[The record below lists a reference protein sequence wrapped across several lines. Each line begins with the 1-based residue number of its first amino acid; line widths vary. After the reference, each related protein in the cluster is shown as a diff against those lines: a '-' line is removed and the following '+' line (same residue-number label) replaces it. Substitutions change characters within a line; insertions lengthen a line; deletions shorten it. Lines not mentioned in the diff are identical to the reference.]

1 MAINIIVMMMVMS
14 SDESIKQYELL
25 IHSLTH
31 EHTKEYIDRHLLLYE
46 KWCRDYNDGFYIR
59 DINYIIQ
66 LFEILRDRCQTHRD
80 MFLPV
85 LFDIIKICSKPLFE
99 VKANERLRAPGIAK
113 QCAYYVE
120 VAKFYSED
128 DVDIKIELTR
138 CFRCI
143 INGGV
148 DPTILR
154 SEIVLWESDGLRVQ
168 VTDKLF
174 IQKLIRDSDAL
185 QMISS
190 EFLQNVEKY
199 YNSASEFALIT
210 KKDEKRTNVTQVKS
224 NPYDSDDDARPS
236 SFVQGSEETKDDK
249 KTNAD
254 DQDTI
259 KLKLSKA
266 QELCYIML
274 DLTIDLSADEKSAV
288 NICKFKVNDA
298 IMRLLKL
305 SATESIR
312 HPKVSVLVNIMWT
325 LLEAYLNYNKTI
337 SKTFE
342 TSEER
347 EYANKAMIE
356 YEVMDFEFAVNVLKV
371 ILLDLIMDGYRTAD
385 KECRNEITVVLIMIA
400 KFPAAFPIYMNS
412 GLFNVLVTYSCLAE
426 SGQKGWYQYTLPL
439 AKFRNFG
446 TPFDV
451 DLQLKRLLWM
461 LISDLLKF
469 DDPDSLLCIGASPI
483 ISTMLIYG
491 EYDTNEHH
499 KHSEE
504 DKFGMLSP
512 TREGSAVNFG
522 GTNKVEDSFMLPQSL
537 AAESSS
543 MALGTNANINKSVID
558 DNTNNQISLA
568 VSHKEVKKNA
578 FLSAVPMSQLR
589 ELQGLAMSFLAQNV
603 GKVMGE
609 FLRINGPIRILD
621 ILFLYC
627 KSSLPEHREMIYY
640 SVLLLSRC
648 IMWSNVV
655 RYLMERENA
664 IQTLLFILEHNPD
677 EKTRSQT
684 ARVIGMLCMNNN
696 GHCQH
701 QVRAQDGIGLLI
713 RILHEYTEFR
723 RPLVGRKAGV
733 KLSLKGDDEID
744 DPSEDPKGGDVPI
757 LIVSAVDCVLLSI
770 VGNAKS
776 EARFAKEEG
785 IDALLNLIEVS
796 SYTLRTQ
803 VLRVFCDLIENQRLL
818 PFLHA
823 WRGPKSARS
832 GAQLIAHCWLDEEV
846 RMDSKRQ
853 QGIFANIFDCL
864 GNHDWPV
871 DTVTQLNG
879 ESLSS
884 ASLTEFGPSLAVT
897 KLANAILAS
906 KGIVEGNVALD
917 VRANVLGADTRC
929 VISRTMELMG
939 LFESDSYPTLNI
951 DTRKKVNNNVDILDL
966 ENNEYNEEDH
976 EDDEAKALPVLAA
989 TGSLGLTSTDK
1000 QAIAIAKHYRL
1011 LRAGQYWKIIAD
1023 ELEQEGIKPI
1033 EADLAMIETFLESCF
1048 DATQTIQLQQME
1060 FQSEENKFKRTVE
1073 DFYLDQIITKK
1084 NQQIRQEWLKRNS
1097 GRIHK

>member
-1 MAINIIVMMMVMS
+1 MTTTILS

-31 EHTKEYIDRHLLLYE
+31 EHTKQYIDRHLLLYE
-46 KWCRDYNDGFYIR
+46 KWCRDYSDGFYIR
-59 DINYIIQ
+59 DISYIIQ
-66 LFEILRDRCQTHRD
+66 LFDILRNRCQTHRS
-80 MFLPV
+80 MFLPII
-85 LFDIIKICSKPLFE
+85 FDILKICSKPLFE
-99 VKANERLRAPGIAK
+99 VKANERLRAPGITK
-113 QCAYYVE
+113 QCSYYVGI
-120 VAKFYSED
+120 AKFWEQD
-128 DVDIKIELTR
+128 DVDIKIEVTR
-138 CFRCI
+138 AFRCI
-143 INGGV
+143 INGGI

-154 SEIVLWESDGLRVQ
+154 SEIVTWESDGLRVQ
-168 VTDKLF
+168 VTDKAF
-174 IQKLIRDSDAL
+174 IQKLIRDCDAL
-185 QMISS
+185 QMIST
-190 EFLQNVEKY
+190 ELLINVEKY
-199 YNSASEFALIT
+199 YYDSVDFSNITMNST
-210 KKDEKRTNVTQVKS
+210 KSKPNEQKTNA
-224 NPYDSDDDARPS
+224 YDSDDDIRPITS
-236 SFVQGSEETKDDK
+236 SMEGSDETKDDK
-249 KTNAD
+249 KTIND
-254 DQDTI
+254 DQEAI
-259 KLKLSKA
+259 KFKISKS

-274 DLTIDLSADEKSAV
+274 DLIIDLSADEKSAV
-288 NICKFKVNDA
+288 NICKFKVNNA

-305 SATESIR
+305 SATENIR
-312 HPKVSVLVNIMWT
+312 HPKVSVLVNLTWT
-325 LLEAYLNYNKTI
+325 LLESYINYNKTI

-342 TSEER
+342 TNEER
-347 EYANKAMIE
+347 DYANKVMIE
-356 YEVMDFEFAVNVLKV
+356 YEVMDFEFAVNILK
-371 ILLDLIMDGYRTAD
+371 ILLLELIMDGYRTAD

-400 KFPAAFPIYMNS
+400 KFPAAFPVFMNS

-461 LISDLLKF
+461 LVSDLLKF
-469 DDPDSLLCIGASPI
+469 DDPDALLCIGASPM
-483 ISTMLIYG
+483 ISTMLMYG
-491 EYDTNEHH
+491 EFDTNEHH

-504 DKFGMLSP
+504 EKFGLLSP
-512 TREGSAVNFG
+512 TRDGSAINLGSNQKVN
-522 GTNKVEDSFMLPQSL
+522 ESLMLPQSL
-537 AAESSS
+537 GADSSS
-543 MALGTNANINKSVID
+543 MALATNLNINKSAAD
-558 DNTNNQISLA
+558 DNNTNNQSSII
-568 VSHKEVKKNA
+568 VSQTAEAKKNA

-627 KSSLPEHREMIYY
+627 KSSMPEHREIIYY

-696 GHCQH
+696 AHCQH
-701 QVRAQDGIGLLI
+701 QVRAQEGIGLFI
-713 RILHEYTEFR
+713 RILHNYTEFR

-757 LIVSAVDCVLLSI
+757 LIVSVVDCILLSL
-770 VGNAKS
+770 VGNVKS

-832 GAQLIAHCWLDEEV
+832 AAQLIAHCWLDEEV

-853 QGIFANIFDCL
+853 QGVFANIFDSL

-871 DTVTQLNG
+871 DTVTQLKG

-884 ASLTEFGPSLAVT
+884 SSLTDFGPSLAVT

-906 KGIVEGNVALD
+906 KGIVEGNVEMD
-917 VRANVLGADTRC
+917 VRGSVLNTDTRC
-929 VISRTMELMG
+929 VIARSMELMG
-939 LFESDSYPTLNI
+939 LFESDSYPTLNL
-951 DTRKKVNNNVDILDL
+951 DTRKKLNNENDVNILDL
-966 ENNEYNEEDH
+966 ENNEYNEEDY
-976 EDDEAKALPVLAA
+976 EDEAKPLPVLAA
-989 TGSLGLTSTDK
+989 TGSLGLTPADK
-1000 QAIAIAKHYRL
+1000 QAIAIARLYRL
-1011 LRAGQYWKIIAD
+1011 IRTGQYWKMIAD

-1048 DATQTIQLQQME
+1048 DATQSIQLQQMD
-1060 FQSEENKFKRTVE
+1060 FQSDEHKFKRNIE
-1073 DFYLDQIITKK
+1073 DMYLDQIITKK
-1084 NQQIRQEWLKRNS
+1084 NQQIRSEWLKRNS
-1097 GRIHK
+1097 KRH

>member
-1 MAINIIVMMMVMS
+1 MTLVLS

-31 EHTKEYIDRHLLLYE
+31 EHTKQYIDRHQLLYE
-46 KWCRDYNDGFYIR
+46 KWCRDYTDGFYIR
-59 DINYIIQ
+59 DINYITK
-66 LFEILRDRCQTHRD
+66 LFEILRDRCQTHRS
-80 MFLPV
+80 MFLPI
-85 LFDIIKICSKPLFE
+85 LFDILKICSKPLFE

-113 QCAYYVE
+113 QHSYYIE
-120 VAKFYSED
+120 VAKFYNED
-128 DVDIKIELTR
+128 DVDIKIEVTR

-143 INGGV
+143 INGGI

-154 SEIVLWESDGLRVQ
+154 SEIIPWENDGLRVQ
-168 VTDKLF
+168 VTDKMF

-185 QMISS
+185 KMISS
-190 EFLQNVEKY
+190 EFLDNVEKY
-199 YNSASEFALIT
+199 YYDATEFALIT
-210 KKDEKRTNVTQVKS
+210 NKEEKKS
-224 NPYDSDDDARPS
+224 NNNEQKSNGNDSDDDVRPS
-236 SFVQGSEETKDDK
+236 TMPTIQGSDETKDDK
-249 KTNAD
+249 KTSSD
-254 DQDTI
+254 DQEVF
-259 KLKLSKA
+259 KFKLSKS

-274 DLTIDLSADEKSAV
+274 SLTIDLSADEKTAV
-288 NICKFKVNDA
+288 NICKFKANNA
-298 IMRLLKL
+298 IMRLLKV
-305 SATESIR
+305 SSSESIR
-312 HPKVSVLVNIMWT
+312 HPKVSVLVNLMWT

-347 EYANKAMIE
+347 DYANKAMIE
-356 YEVMDFEFAVNVLKV
+356 YDVMDFEFAVNVLKV
-371 ILLDLIMDGYRTAD
+371 ILLELIMDGYRTAD

-400 KFPAAFPIYMNS
+400 KFPAAFPVFMNS
-412 GLFNVLVTYSCLAE
+412 GLFNVLVTYACLAE

-461 LISDLLKF
+461 LISDLLVF

-483 ISTMLIYG
+483 ISTMLTYG
-491 EYDTNEHH
+491 EFDTNEHH

-504 DKFGMLSP
+504 EKFGLLSP
-512 TREGSAVNFG
+512 TREGSAVNLG
-522 GTNKVEDSFMLPQSL
+522 GGNNKLEDSFMLPQSL
-537 AAESSS
+537 GADSSS
-543 MALGTNANINKSVID
+543 MALGTNANINKSAAD
-558 DNTNNQISLA
+558 DNTNNQTSLA

-578 FLSAVPMSQLR
+578 FLLSVPMSQLR

-627 KSSLPEHREMIYY
+627 KSSIPEHRDMIYY

-696 GHCQH
+696 VQCQH
-701 QVRAQDGIGLLI
+701 QFRAQDGIGLLI
-713 RILHEYTEFR
+713 RILHNYTEFR
-723 RPLVGRKAGV
+723 KPLVGRKAGV
-733 KLSLKGDDEID
+733 KLSLKGDSEID

-757 LIVSAVDCVLLSI
+757 LIVAVVDCILLSI
-770 VGNAKS
+770 VGNVKS

-818 PFLHA
+818 PFIHA

-853 QGIFANIFDCL
+853 QGVFANIFDCL
-864 GNHDWPV
+864 GNHDWPL
-871 DTVTQLNG
+871 DNITQLKG

-884 ASLTEFGPSLAVT
+884 ASMTEFGPSLAVT

-906 KGIVEGNVALD
+906 KGIVEGNVEID

-951 DTRKKVNNNVDILDL
+951 DTKKKTNNDVDILDL
-966 ENNEYNEEDH
+966 ENNEYNEEDY
-976 EDDEAKALPVLAA
+976 EEDEAKALPVLAA
-989 TGSLGLTSTDK
+989 TGSLGLTPTDK
-1000 QAIAIAKHYRL
+1000 QAIAIARHYRL
-1011 LRAGQYWKIIAD
+1011 LRAGQYWKLVAD

-1033 EADLAMIETFLESCF
+1033 EADLAMIETFLESYF
-1048 DATQTIQLQQME
+1048 DATQSIQLQQME
-1060 FQSEENKFKRTVE
+1060 FQSEENKFKRSVE
-1073 DFYLDQIITKK
+1073 DMYLDQIITKK
-1084 NQQIRQEWLKRNS
+1084 NQQIRSEWLKRNA
-1097 GRIHK
+1097 GHRTHAKTT